1 MTIEHEEGGEGADP
15 MVLEAARTFEEEAM
29 KEYYTEKGGDVNLQM
44 LNLAPEEHTLFGSS
58 VDGKV
63 FHGKMPIAC
72 IGGTSIKA
80 INEVREKRNQN
91 DPIITYITEI
101 GDELIPVTIKLGPIN
116 SEGEVEDW
124 QISNIGEE
132 GKGVSE
138 EEIKTVLRARIEQ
151 SKETAK
157 GILLKDTRKKLVEGQ
172 Q

>member
-1 MTIEHEEGGEGADP
+1 MTTEQEEGGEGTDP

-29 KEYYTEKGGDVNLQM
+29 REYYTAKGGDVNLQM

-63 FHGKMPIAC
+63 FHGKTPIAF
-72 IGGTSIKA
+72 IGGASIEA
-80 INEVREKRNQN
+80 INKVREERNQK

-116 SEGEVEDW
+116 SEGEAEDW

-132 GKGVSE
+132 RKGISE
-138 EEIKTVLRARIEQ
+138 EEIKNVLTARIEQ
-151 SKETAK
+151 SKKTAK
-157 GILLKDTRKKLVEGQ
+157 AILLDDTRKKLADRR
-172 Q
+172 